1 MNKFGRKR
9 IFKHLYYPLGK
20 KIKST
25 YKIQVYAF
33 RNIIFTF
40 AVLINLN
47 DISLCQQIAI
57 TEEKV
62 PLSAR

>member
-1 MNKFGRKR
+1 
-9 IFKHLYYPLGK
+9 LGK